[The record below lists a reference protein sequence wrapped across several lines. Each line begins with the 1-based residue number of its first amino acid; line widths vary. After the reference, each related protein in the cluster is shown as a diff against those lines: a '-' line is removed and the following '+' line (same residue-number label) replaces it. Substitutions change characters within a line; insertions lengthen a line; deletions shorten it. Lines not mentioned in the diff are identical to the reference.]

1 MDTNVPKNSVH
12 LMQTISRWRKSI
24 WQRFVKKERQTRQPE
39 RETSMTNA
47 LLIENATIITMDPG
61 RRVLDRG
68 HILVENGSIA
78 AIGDGSLVGKTHA
91 ERIDAAGMVAM
102 PGLIDTH
109 AHAGH
114 MLTKGLGSEAEDWM
128 SVTGRI
134 YATATD
140 AEFWAAEAALS
151 AAERIKC
158 GTTTAALLFG
168 GGPDIMRSEAPE
180 AAEAHLASVAAMG
193 VREVLAVGPNRPGQD
208 HVYRQYTPTAHSDI
222 VVDPDRQI
230 DVATELVDAWAG
242 RDERLQVVFSLPV
255 FDEQELRDETVYR
268 IACKVRDR
276 AREREC
282 LLVQDGHRDG
292 SIAANDVRLGLF
304 DERSLLAHCIDLTE
318 GDRAVLKRTGAKVA
332 HNPSAL
338 MSVYGRCP
346 APELM
351 ADGVTV
357 SLGTDAAA
365 PDRPFDMF
373 RNLFQAHRYHARHFA
388 DDAVLP
394 PLQLLEMATI
404 EGARALMMEHELGS
418 LEAGKRADILLV
430 NMRQPHLWP
439 PHDPV
444 QRLARFANGADVDTT
459 IVGGRVLMRGRRL
472 VGQDEDAILDRAL
485 RAFDLAMARAGL
497 SERR

>member
-1 MDTNVPKNSVH
+1 
-12 LMQTISRWRKSI
+12 
-24 WQRFVKKERQTRQPE
+24 
-39 RETSMTNA
+39 MTNA
-47 LLIENATIITMDPG
+47 LLIENATIVTMDSG
-61 RRVLDRG
+61 RHILDRG
-68 HILVENGSIA
+68 HILIENGRIA
-78 AIGDGSLVGKTHA
+78 QIGDGSLAGETNA

-114 MLTKGLGSEAEDWM
+114 MLTKGLGTDTEDWM

-140 AEFWAAEAALS
+140 PEFWAAEAALS

-168 GGPDIMRSEAPE
+168 GGPDIMRSETPE
-180 AAEAHLASVAAMG
+180 AAEAHLASIAAMG

-208 HVYRQYTPTAHSDI
+208 HVYRQYTSTSHTDI

-230 DVATELVDAWAG
+230 DVATELVDAWDG

-276 AREREC
+276 VRARKG

-292 SIAANDVRLGLF
+292 SITANDARLGLF
-304 DERSLLAHCIDLTE
+304 DERSLLAHCIDLTDA
-318 GDRAVLKRTGAKVA
+318 DRAVLKRTGAKVA

-373 RNLFQAHRYHARHFA
+373 RNLFQAHRYHARHFG

-404 EGARALMMEHELGS
+404 EGARALMMEDELGS
-418 LEAGKRADILLV
+418 LEAGKRADILLI

-439 PHDPV
+439 PHAPV
-444 QRLARFANGADVDTT
+444 QRIARFANGADVDTT

-472 VGQDEDAILDRAL
+472 VGHDENAILDRAL
-485 RAFDLAMARAGL
+485 RAFEIAMSRAGL
-497 SERR
+497 GVRS

>member
-1 MDTNVPKNSVH
+1 MAKVVLAT
-12 LMQTISRWRKSI
+12 LL
-24 WQRFVKKERQTRQPE
+24 KKERQARQPE
-39 RETSMTNA
+39 RELPMTNA
-47 LLIENATIITMDPG
+47 LLIENATIVTMDAD
-61 RRVLDRG
+61 RRVLERG
-68 HILVENGSIA
+68 HVLVEDGRIAGIGEGSFA
-78 AIGDGSLVGKTHA
+78 GEWQA
-91 ERIDAAGMVAM
+91 ERIEAAGMVAM

-114 MLTKGLGSEAEDWM
+114 MLTKGLGSAAEDWM
-128 SVTGRI
+128 DVTGRI

-140 AEFWAAEAALS
+140 PEFWAAEAALS

-168 GGPDIMRSEAPE
+168 GGPDIMRTEAPE

-193 VREVLAVGPNRPGQD
+193 VREVLAVGPNRSGQN
-208 HVYRQYTPTAHSDI
+208 HVYRQYTPTSHNDI
-222 VVDPDRQI
+222 VVSPDRQI

-242 RDERLQVVFSLPV
+242 RDDRLQVVFSLPV
-255 FDEQELRDETVYR
+255 FDEQELRGETVYR

-276 AREREC
+276 ARERRS

-292 SIAANDVRLGLF
+292 SIAANDARLGLF

-318 GDRAVLKRTGAKVA
+318 ADRAVLKRTGAKVA

-351 ADGVTV
+351 EDGIVV

-365 PDRPFDMF
+365 PDRSFDMF
-373 RNLFQAHRYHARHFA
+373 RNFQAHRYHARHFS
-388 DDAVLP
+388 DDTVLP
-394 PLQLLEMATI
+394 PLRLLEMATI
-404 EGARALMMEHELGS
+404 DGARALMMDDELGS
-418 LEAGKRADILLV
+418 LETGKRADIVLV

-485 RAFDLAMARAGL
+485 RAFRLAMARAGL
-497 SERR
+497 SDRT